1 MTKVAILT
9 IPSKNGEVSYSAV
22 AGDKRTAGKTAGQA
36 LDALNAQLN
45 NEDNTLII
53 VQNQRPDKFFSAT
66 QQQRL
71 AELME
76 KWRGA
81 RDKNTELSIEEQSE
95 LNTLVETELLASAN
109 RTTSLINELRE

>member
-53 VQNQRPDKFFSAT
+53 VQNQRPDQFF
-66 QQQRL
+66 
-71 AELME
+71 
-76 KWRGA
+76 
-81 RDKNTELSIEEQSE
+81 
-95 LNTLVETELLASAN
+95 
-109 RTTSLINELRE
+109 